1 MRCRLLILSVARLVL
16 DCKCESCLELRLV
29 LGFAW
34 RESPPP
40 SSPTFVQSSTYALC
54 RLSPPT
60 RPCLSFK
67 EIPSAG
73 PDRLRRQAVTR
84 EDANASRQ
92 PGTYICPCP
101 HNVSSSSTYPASCKY
116 LTTSTKSCSRSS
128 LPRARLCSWRK
139 RSRRKISRSA
149 PPAGRSL
156 RPAHEPGWHLKRLT
170 TACLC
175 PFPPFPLNHNLLQL
189 ATRTS
194 VTLLKG
200 GSTFRTDH
208 SLVRRPV
215 RAQQPDDLPPLTL
228 RCLSRPPARFSL
240 DATHPSQPS
249 FFPTRISV
257 SFASHLSALLDAL
270 LTFLLPSSL
279 SDVPTFTSHVVALAK
294 IGMYPVIAG
303 YV

>member
-1 MRCRLLILSVARLVL
+1 MSSQRLLLFHLSCQLQVL
-16 DCKCESCLELRLV
+16 DRFDQVLFAKLSAARSTLFLEKAESQEDLSQRAAGWPV
-29 LGFAW
+29 
-34 RESPPP
+34 P
-40 SSPTFVQSSTYALC
+40 S
-54 RLSPPT
+54 T
-60 RPCLSFK
+60 RPRAGLAPQKADHGLS
-67 EIPSAG
+67 
-73 PDRLRRQAVTR
+73 L
-84 EDANASRQ
+84 
-92 PGTYICPCP
+92 
-101 HNVSSSSTYPASCKY
+101 
-116 LTTSTKSCSRSS
+116 S
-128 LPRARLCSWRK
+128 LP
-139 RSRRKISRSA
+139 
-149 PPAGRSL
+149 
-156 RPAHEPGWHLKRLT
+156 
-170 TACLC
+170 
-175 PFPPFPLNHNLLQL
+175 PPFPLNHNLLQL

-200 GSTFRTDH
+200 GSTFRTDP

-240 DATHPSQPS
+240 DATHPSPPS

-270 LTFLLPSSL
+270 LTFLFPSSL